1 MRAGNTVGLIFACA
15 VALPAAAQERN
26 AQPGA
31 RAIAPT
37 IAVTAVRNP
46 VDKSYVKMIRGMELF
61 EQMRAMAP
69 NATLRYK
76 LLPRKPDS
84 NLDGI
89 QLSVSGNTFEMPV
102 DLAPDRT
109 FTLVRDQKALAEDA
123 SVRTDRRALTMTWRA
138 EIRTPGLPPDTRRL
152 GDLRL
157 ECHVGMEADLVSNVR
172 SRSLFFTPASNA
184 RLRAEG
190 YCDQPNARY
199 LYFAERP
206 LLGVTLVSGARRQ
219 ALPIDNLYAGVSRNE
234 LRREEL
240 PFCDCEVL
248 LDRAYY
254 LPLGDRS
261 WPDDTLVEFQY
272 TDTQPSVVTAFLQG
286 RS

>member
-1 MRAGNTVGLIFACA
+1 M
-15 VALPAAAQERN
+15 AQEKN
-26 AQPGA
+26 SPSGA
-31 RAIAPT
+31 RAIAPG
-37 IAVTAVRNP
+37 ISVQAVRNP

-61 EQMRAMAP
+61 EQMRGMAP

-84 NLDGI
+84 KLDGI

-102 DLAPDRT
+102 ELAPDRT

-172 SRSLFFTPASNA
+172 NRSLFFTPASNA

-190 YCDQPNARY
+190 YCDQAQARY

-206 LLGVTLVSGARRQ
+206 ISSVTLVSGARRQ
-219 ALPIDNLYAGVSRNE
+219 ALSIDDLYAGVARND
-234 LRREEL
+234 LKREDL
-240 PFCDCEVL
+240 PYCDCEVL
-248 LDRAYY
+248 LDRAYF

-261 WPDDTLVEFQY
+261 WPDDTLVEFTY
-272 TDTQPSVVTAFLQG
+272 TDRQPSIVSAFL
-286 RS
+286 RN

>member
-1 MRAGNTVGLIFACA
+1 MRAGNTIGLIFACA
-15 VALPAAAQERN
+15 VAWPAAAQEKN

-31 RAIAPT
+31 RAIAPG
-37 IAVTAVRNP
+37 IAVSAVRNP

-84 NLDGI
+84 KLDGI
-89 QLSVSGNTFEMPV
+89 QLAVEGNTFTTPV
-102 DLAPDRT
+102 ELAPDRT

-172 SRSLFFTPASNA
+172 SRSLFSTPASNA

-190 YCDQPNARY
+190 YCDQANARY

-219 ALPIDNLYAGVSRNE
+219 ALPLDSLYAGISRND
-234 LRREEL
+234 LRKEEL
-240 PFCDCEVL
+240 PYCDCEVL
-248 LDRAYY
+248 LDRAYF

-272 TDTQPSVVTAFLQG
+272 TDGQPGIVSAFL
-286 RS
+286 R